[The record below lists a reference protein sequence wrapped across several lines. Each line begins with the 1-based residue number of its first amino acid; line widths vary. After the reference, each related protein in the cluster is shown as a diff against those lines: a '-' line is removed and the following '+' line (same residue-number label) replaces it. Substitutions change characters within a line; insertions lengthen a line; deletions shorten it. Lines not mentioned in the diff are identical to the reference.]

1 MSYRID
7 PALPVDAELRRIA
20 GEELATMRS
29 QLKEM
34 PEGRQRALHM
44 TRKSIKR
51 LRGLLRLIRKGDE
64 EFYSQQNARLRDLAR
79 ALSRQRDADAVVET
93 LDRLLER
100 EKDGDKRDLLNTA
113 HETLDLRRARII
125 EEEKSRRD
133 LIPFALAEIDEVE
146 HAFAALDL
154 PADADEG
161 AKLLASGARRIIT
174 KARKAFKHARKRGDE
189 HDFHEMRKSVKY
201 HWMHLGLLGP
211 MWPGSR
217 LSRRKRAE
225 RLGDVLGE
233 LNDIANL
240 STLLESDEFTLDAK
254 AEKLLQKR
262 LAQREKQLRR
272 QALAHAEEL
281 FDKEGKKLRRKIER
295 VMQREKQDH

>member
-20 GEELATMRS
+20 GEELAIMRG

-64 EFYSQQNARLRDLAR
+64 EFYHEQNARLRDLAR
-79 ALSRQRDADAVVET
+79 ELSRQRDADAAVET
-93 LDRLLER
+93 LDRLRDR
-100 EKDGDKRDLLNTA
+100 EKDAEKLELLGLA
-113 HETLDLRRARII
+113 HDRLDQRRIRII
-125 EEEKSRRD
+125 EEERARRD
-133 LIPFALAEIDEVE
+133 LIPFALEEIDETE
-146 HAFAALDL
+146 HAFAALAL
-154 PADADEG
+154 PTDPDEG
-161 AKLLASGARRIIT
+161 AKLLSGGARAMIT
-174 KARKAFKHARKRGDE
+174 KARKAFKHARKRGDDE
-189 HDFHEMRKSVKY
+189 DFHEMRKSVKY
-201 HWMHLGLLGP
+201 HWMHLGLLGS

-225 RLGDVLGE
+225 KLGDVLGE
-233 LNDIANL
+233 LNDISNL
-240 STLLESDEFTLDAK
+240 TELLGNGEVALDAK

-262 LAQREKQLRR
+262 LAQREKQLRK

-295 VMQREKQDH
+295 AMQREKRDH

>member
-7 PALPVDAELRRIA
+7 PALPVDAEIRRIA
-20 GEELATMRS
+20 GEELSTMRS

-64 EFYSQQNARLRDLAR
+64 EFYHAQNSRLRDLAR

-100 EKDGDKRDLLNTA
+100 EKDDDKRDLL
-113 HETLDLRRARII
+113 
-125 EEEKSRRD
+125 
-133 LIPFALAEIDEVE
+133 PFALTEIDDVE

-154 PADADEG
+154 PTDADEG

-201 HWMHLGLLGP
+201 HWMHLGLLGA

-225 RLGDVLGE
+225 RLGDVLGD
-233 LNDIANL
+233 LNDVANL
-240 STLLESDEFTLDAK
+240 SALLGSDEFSLDAK

>member
-64 EFYSQQNARLRDLAR
+64 DFYHAQNARLRDLAR
-79 ALSRQRDADAVVET
+79 ALSRQRDADAAVET

-100 EKDGDKRDLLNTA
+100 EKDDDKREVLGTA
-113 HETLDLRRARII
+113 HRALDQRRVQII
-125 EEEKSRRD
+125 EEEAGRSD
-133 LIPFALAEIDEVE
+133 LIPSALEEIDTVE
-146 HAFAALDL
+146 HAFAALAL

-161 AKLLASGARRIIT
+161 AKLLASGARTMIT

-240 STLLESDEFTLDAK
+240 SHLLKADELSLDPK
-254 AEKLLQKR
+254 AAKLLQKR
-262 LAQREKQLRR
+262 IGQREKQLRR